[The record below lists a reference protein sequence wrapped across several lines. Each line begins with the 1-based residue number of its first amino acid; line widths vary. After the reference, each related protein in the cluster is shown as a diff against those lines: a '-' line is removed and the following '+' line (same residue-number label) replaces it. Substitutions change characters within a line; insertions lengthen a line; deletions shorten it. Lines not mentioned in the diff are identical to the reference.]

1 MLNAPVGSKLVTV
14 VPSSTWIG
22 CLVASWRKW
31 LVGSCCKAEAEV
43 RQAIAQIEI
52 HQATEKKFAEAKV
65 VADPKLVKV
74 AAGLLSAKLRLS
86 GAAEAAA
93 AGRDPDS
100 TSKLVQDAPF

>member
-22 CLVASWRKW
+22 CLAASWCKW

-43 RQAIAQIEI
+43 RQAIVQIEI
-52 HQATEKKFAEAKV
+52 RQATEKKFAEAKA
-65 VADPKLVKV
+65 VAGPKLVKV
-74 AAGLLSAKLRLS
+74 VAGLLSAKLLLS
-86 GAAEAAA
+86 GAAAA

>member
-1 MLNAPVGSKLVTV
+1 MAPVGSKLVTV
-14 VPSSTWIG
+14 VPSSTWID
-22 CLVASWRKW
+22 CLVASWCKW

-43 RQAIAQIEI
+43 RQAIAQT

-65 VADPKLVKV
+65 VAGPKLVKV
-74 AAGLLSAKLRLS
+74 AAGLLSAKLRLF
-86 GAAEAAA
+86 GAEAA

>member
-22 CLVASWRKW
+22 CLVASWCKW

-43 RQAIAQIEI
+43 RQAIVQTEPL
-52 HQATEKKFAEAKV
+52 QATEKKFAEAKV
-65 VADPKLVKV
+65 VAGPKLVKV
-74 AAGLLSAKLRLS
+74 AAGLLLAKLLLS
-86 GAAEAAA
+86 GADSA